1 MGTKFLR
8 AKQAAYAFRVRE
20 LTDDE
25 RKELFYRE
33 RDRERRQAEQTAMKA
48 KMSKPKH
55 KRRRM
60 KVKGHSRSFAGL
72 NFSRVSRIPR

>member
-1 MGTKFLR
+1 MSTKFLR
-8 AKQAAYAFRVRE
+8 VKQTANAFRVRD
-20 LTDDE
+20 LTDEE

-33 RDRERRQAEQTAMKA
+33 RDRERRQAEQAAMKA
-48 KMSKPKH
+48 KMTPKH

-60 KVKGHSRSFAGL
+60 KVKSHSRSFVGL